1 MGWLIKITQA
11 RPGPSISAGTEGVS
25 RRDLWLDGA
34 LTLEAVWGG
43 GGDPPPGDHVFKW
56 QILDRPPGSA
66 SVFAGGLG
74 GARLGRVDADGD
86 EPHERDDG
94 AARRRHVLVPHP
106 ADRR

>member
-66 SVFAGGLG
+66 SVFAGG
-74 GARLGRVDADGD
+74 
-86 EPHERDDG
+86 
-94 AARRRHVLVPHP
+94 ARRGP
-106 ADRR
+106 ARSCGRRRGRTSRA